1 MIKICY
7 FGQDWA
13 GNIGNSFID
22 TAINYCLKK
31 VLEGKEYQIYQA
43 SMLNAYL
50 KYNFAYRKPF
60 SWFIKN
66 PSKFDLRVHMQP
78 DYVVMGAA
86 LLDIYWTKIH
96 QGMLKWLAEK
106 QIKVIIL
113 GGGGGN
119 KYSDEEKEYVKSYW
133 RKINV
138 VAFIARDRKCY
149 DNFKD
154 IFPNNY
160 CGIDNAF
167 FLKDAY
173 SPAKLDIEN
182 LGVKTFDLTFDR
194 KVDFPEGYTVVSAR
208 HRAFDVDSI
217 KFALRHGFKTYSI
230 VGKTDLISESVDDYL
245 NLYGNSKITHSDR
258 VHACVATLSFGG
270 KARYYDNSDRS
281 YLFERVGLGNINKE
295 LVQLD
300 QEYITEEK
308 NKQLAYLKS
317 IFGNDK

>member
-1 MIKICY
+1 MKTICY

-13 GNIGNSFID
+13 GNIGNAFID
-22 TAINYCLKK
+22 TAINYCLNK
-31 VLEGKEYQIYQA
+31 VLEGQEYQIHQA
-43 SMLNAYL
+43 SMLPAYL

-66 PSKFDLRVHMQP
+66 PSHFDMRQHMSP
-78 DYVVMGAA
+78 DFVVMGAA

-96 QGMLKWLAEK
+96 HEMLEWLAEK
-106 QIKVIIL
+106 KIKVIIL

-119 KYSDEEKEYVKSYW
+119 KYSGEEKEYVKRYW

-138 VAFIARDRKCY
+138 VSFIARDYKCY
-149 DNFKD
+149 ENFKD
-154 IFPNNY
+154 IFTENY
-160 CGIDNAF
+160 AGIDNAF

-173 SPAKLDIEN
+173 KPAKLDIEN
-182 LGVKTFDLTFDR
+182 LGVKTFDITYDR
-194 KVDFPEGYTVVSAR
+194 DIEFPEGFTVVSAR

-217 KFALRHGFKTYSI
+217 KFALRNGFKTFSI

-270 KARYYDNSDRS
+270 RARYYDNSDRS

-295 LVQLD
+295 IVQLD
-300 QEYITEEK
+300 QEFIKEEK
-308 NKQLAYLKS
+308 QKQLVYLKS
-317 IFGNDK
+317 VLSD

>member
-1 MIKICY
+1 MIRICY
-7 FGQDWA
+7 MGQDWA
-13 GNIGNSFID
+13 GNIGNAFID
-22 TAINYCLKK
+22 TAINYCLNK
-31 VLEGKEYQIYQA
+31 VLNGQEYVINQS
-43 SMLNAYL
+43 SMLPAYI

-66 PSKFDLRVHMQP
+66 PSTFDMRTHIVA

-86 LLDIYWTKIH
+86 LLDIYWTKVH
-96 QGMLKWLAEK
+96 HGLLEHLAEK
-106 QIKVIIL
+106 KTKVIIL

-119 KYSDEEKEYVKSYW
+119 KYSEEEKNYVKSYW
-133 RKINV
+133 KKINV

-154 IFPNNY
+154 IFTENY

-173 SPAKLDIEN
+173 TPAKLDIEN
-182 LGVKTFDLTFDR
+182 LGVKTFDLTYDR
-194 KVDFPEGYTVVSAR
+194 DIEFPEGFTVVTAR

-217 KFALRHGFKTYSI
+217 KFAVRKGFKTFSI
-230 VGKTDLISESVDDYL
+230 AGSTDLISESVDDYL

-281 YLFERVGLGNINKE
+281 YLFERVNLGNINKE

-300 QEYITEEK
+300 QEFIAEEK
-308 NKQLAYLKS
+308 RKQLDYLKS
-317 IFGNDK
+317 VFCI